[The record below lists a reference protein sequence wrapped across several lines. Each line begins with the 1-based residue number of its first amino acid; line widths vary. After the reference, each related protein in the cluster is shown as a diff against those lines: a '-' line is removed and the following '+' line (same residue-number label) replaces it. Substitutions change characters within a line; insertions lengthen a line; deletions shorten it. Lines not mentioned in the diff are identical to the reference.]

1 MSAPPPPFNP
11 PPISPPPALP
21 TPPPLSS
28 LIPNAAV
35 TGSPPPPP
43 PPPPAGFRSADSTSF
58 PPPAMTGFP
67 TTIPAP
73 PSPYPSSAHPPVVP
87 PPVVPPPVVATA
99 ALLPVNFPPP
109 PPRGGGVMAGS
120 MPGGVQVPNETLYC
134 NNLNDKVHRTDL
146 VALLYE
152 LFIPYGSVIN
162 VIVKAPAKSKKG
174 GDGGEEG
181 GGAGGKA
188 SSTTTGKYAPRL
200 RGQAFVVF
208 TDVAGATTAMRCV
221 QGRVFLDKTIRI
233 QFARQKSDATLKR
246 MPNYYKLRP
255 NPLKTTTQQDDNK
268 TAKSAGTAGQDTD
281 MGGDKGAGEVA
292 PTEAAA
298 AVISRV
304 TNMQQQQQQHTTSVV
319 MQQR

>member
-1 MSAPPPPFNP
+1 MSAPPPFNP
-11 PPISPPPALP
+11 PPLSPPPALP

-28 LIPNAAV
+28 LIANAAV

-43 PPPPAGFRSADSTSF
+43 PPPPAGFRSAETPSF

-67 TTIPAP
+67 TSIPAP
-73 PSPYPSSAHPPVVP
+73 PYPPSAQPPVVP
-87 PPVVPPPVVATA
+87 PAAATA

-109 PPRGGGVMAGS
+109 PPRGGGVMAGA

-134 NNLNDKVHRTDL
+134 NNLNDKVHRSDL

-174 GDGGEEG
+174 GGDGGDEA
-181 GGAGGKA
+181 GGAADKA
-188 SSTTTGKYAPRL
+188 AATTTGKYAPRL

-255 NPLKTTTQQDDNK
+255 NPLKTTAQHDDTK
-268 TAKSAGTAGQDTD
+268 TAKSAGSAGKDTD
-281 MGGDKGAGEVA
+281 MGGEKGAGEVA

-304 TNMQQQQQQHTTSVV
+304 TNMQQQQQQHTTAVV